1 MNVAATGWVLA
12 LALTASAAAAHDAHK
27 EHMRSAAPPP
37 AGSANVKLS
46 DATLVDQNGRPAR
59 LASDVLDSRIVVMDF
74 VYTTCTAVCPVLSAV
89 LGQVQAKL
97 AGRLERDVRLVS
109 ITVDPV
115 RDTPARLKAYGEK
128 HGAGSGWVWL
138 TGDTTTVNDVLKDF
152 GAFAPDF
159 TQHPPMV
166 LVGDAKSGRWTRFLG
181 FPSPEQILAKV
192 EALTAARGEG
202 TPPLARHAH

>member
-1 MNVAATGWVLA
+1 MKLAAISSA
-12 LALTASAAAAHDAHK
+12 LALVVAASPAVAHDAHK
-27 EHMRSAAPPP
+27 EHAAAQP
-37 AGSANVKLS
+37 AAGNVKVKLS
-46 DATLVDQNGRPAR
+46 DAALVDQNGRPAR
-59 LASDVLDSRIVVMDF
+59 LAADVLGHHIVVMDF
-74 VYTTCTAVCPVLSAV
+74 VYTTCTTVCPVLSAV

-138 TGDTTTVNDVLKDF
+138 TGDTTTVNDVLKGF
-152 GAFAPDF
+152 GAYAPDF

-181 FPSPEQILAKV
+181 FPSPEQILAQV
-192 EALTAARGEG
+192 EALTAVRGG
-202 TPPLARHAH
+202 QAPLARHAH